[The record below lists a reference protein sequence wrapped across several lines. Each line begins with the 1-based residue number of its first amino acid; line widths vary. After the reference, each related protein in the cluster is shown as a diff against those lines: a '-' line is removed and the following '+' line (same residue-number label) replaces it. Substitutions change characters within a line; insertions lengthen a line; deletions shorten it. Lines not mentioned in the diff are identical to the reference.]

1 MLRDWLVKALPV
13 TQVQKRLEAF
23 RMRQYLGPLFE
34 FPFQEVVCQREANR
48 GLGESRVPQ
57 AGLGARKIAVVGAGR
72 S

>member
-34 FPFQEVVCQREANR
+34 FPFQEVVR
-48 GLGESRVPQ
+48 
-57 AGLGARKIAVVGAGR
+57 
-72 S
+72 